1 MHDRSAPFDLQQ
13 IGDNYIKLEHPRR
26 QETIPLLVR
35 VSIVMQEATI
45 FVFLETEKA
54 WPYGIVNLSSV
65 PVAFSQEVCSAIR
78 IVDEISYILLLGHR
92 NGRVQVEQ
100 SSKESYSIATCI

>member
-1 MHDRSAPFDLQQ
+1 MYDRSAPFDLQQ

-26 QETIPLLVR
+26 QEIIPLLVR
-35 VSIVMQEATI
+35 VSIIMQEATI
-45 FVFLETEKA
+45 FVFLGTEKE

-65 PVAFSQEVCSAIR
+65 PVSFSQEVGALIH
-78 IVDEISYILLLGHR
+78 IEDKTSYIFLLGHR

-100 SSKESYSIATCI
+100 SSKESYSIATYL